1 MIYSNILIA
10 QIEEINGI
18 ERTVEPPLDGPLC
31 DLLWADPIDDI
42 YANSTEFKENA
53 ERECSYY
60 FGNAPVKELLR
71 DKGLVS
77 VIRAH

>member
-1 MIYSNILIA
+1 M
-10 QIEEINGI
+10 
-18 ERTVEPPLDGPLC
+18 EPPLIGILC
-31 DLLWADPIDDI
+31 DVLWSDPIDDI
-42 YANSTEFKENA
+42 YANSTEYKENL

-71 DKGLVS
+71 EKGLVS